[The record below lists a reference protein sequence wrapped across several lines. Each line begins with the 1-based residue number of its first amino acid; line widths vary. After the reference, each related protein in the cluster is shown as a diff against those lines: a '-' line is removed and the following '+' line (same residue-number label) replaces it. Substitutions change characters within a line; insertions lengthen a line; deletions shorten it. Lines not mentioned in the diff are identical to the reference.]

1 MCDQLKQQT
10 SANNQMIVSKKA
22 TSEEAD
28 IDLNEGVVSKL
39 SRKKVCM
46 EHQDIKEVSYDLAY
60 ADAVCKRVQ

>member
-1 MCDQLKQQT
+1 
-10 SANNQMIVSKKA
+10 MIVSKNA

-46 EHQDIKEVSYDLAY
+46 EQQDIKEVSYDLAY